1 MLRSKIKEQ
10 NIGPPSFS
18 RDTLW
23 RLLRNMGYKFTAID
37 RRIHLIEQPNI
48 RLWRQK
54 YIQRLNQNSTSDNP
68 RPVIYLDESWI
79 GCNSVAVKGWMPK
92 IMRTKRMK
100 LDHSFPQKTGRGPR
114 LIMLH
119 AGSKDG
125 FVPGALLLKSSTT
138 KDEDYHS
145 EMDSF
150 GFDNWF
156 RKCLLPNIPPSSIIV
171 MDNASYHS
179 TTDAPKSGDKIG
191 VMKSW
196 LKKKQIPFDQKMI
209 KKEIWKLVMAEK
221 KNAEHLFIDRL
232 AKTHGHEVLRLPP
245 YQCDL
250 NPIELVWGHIKQHV
264 AKYNTT
270 GKINDIIELA
280 QEYIEAYDPDVWKKN
295 VVHVEKIANNY
306 EILDGF
312 PTLPPEPF
320 QIVIP
325 LDVDDTDSETD
336 VSDSDDDSDQNEIS
350 DDQDENDPI
359 EQLNNLTD
367 ETHQLIHETPTQSSK
382 RRKQALAPR
391 VLF

>member
-1 MLRSKIKEQ
+1 
-10 NIGPPSFS
+10 
-18 RDTLW
+18 
-23 RLLRNMGYKFTAID
+23 
-37 RRIHLIEQPNI
+37 
-48 RLWRQK
+48 
-54 YIQRLNQNSTSDNP
+54 
-68 RPVIYLDESWI
+68 
-79 GCNSVAVKGWMPK
+79 MP
-92 IMRTKRMK
+92 
-100 LDHSFPQKTGRGPR
+100 
-114 LIMLH
+114 
-119 AGSKDG
+119 
-125 FVPGALLLKSSTT
+125 
-138 KDEDYHS
+138 
-145 EMDSF
+145 
-150 GFDNWF
+150 
-156 RKCLLPNIPPSSIIV
+156 
-171 MDNASYHS
+171 
-179 TTDAPKSGDKIG
+179 
-191 VMKSW
+191 
-196 LKKKQIPFDQKMI
+196 
-209 KKEIWKLVMAEK
+209 EK

-250 NPIELVWGHIKQHV
+250 NPIELVWGHIKRHV

-295 VVHVEKIANNY
+295 VAHVEKIANNY

-367 ETHQLIHETPTQSSK
+367 ETQSINS
-382 RRKQALAPR
+382 
-391 VLF
+391 